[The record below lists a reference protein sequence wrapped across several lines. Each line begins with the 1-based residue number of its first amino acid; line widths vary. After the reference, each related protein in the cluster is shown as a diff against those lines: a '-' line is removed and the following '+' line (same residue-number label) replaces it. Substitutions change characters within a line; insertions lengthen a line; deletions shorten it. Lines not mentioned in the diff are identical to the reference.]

1 MSRRNKLFGQ
11 HQHKGTAGVSTLL
24 RGVRRRVRDADP
36 HNIIDLLEKKL
47 PTRRRILKLRREP
60 LDE

>member
-1 MSRRNKLFGQ
+1 MSRRGKLFGQ
-11 HQHKGTAGVSTLL
+11 HQHKGTAGTSSLL

-36 HNIIDLLEKKL
+36 HNVIDLLERKL
-47 PTRRRILKLRREP
+47 PKKRRALRLRKEP